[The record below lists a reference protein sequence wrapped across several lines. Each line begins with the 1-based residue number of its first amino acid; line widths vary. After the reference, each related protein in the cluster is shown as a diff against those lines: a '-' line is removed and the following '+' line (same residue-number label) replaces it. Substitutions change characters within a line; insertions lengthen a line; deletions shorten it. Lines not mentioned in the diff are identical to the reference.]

1 MGTGRCGT
9 TALATF
15 LGNSSKIL
23 NLGEMHQYFEHVVDE
38 KECSCGTRLVECE
51 FWKDKISVNPLKS
64 TKKNR
69 ILSERMESHSSIIK
83 HLMNSFSNVEYK
95 RYIDLHQ
102 SIFDSIQ
109 SDSKKSTLLDSSKYI
124 GRALALNKLE
134 NIDLKVIYVVRD
146 VRGVINSFS
155 KNVQTSK
162 KPLSTIFYY
171 LIINSVAEFVAK
183 IFLRKKVVKI
193 RYEDLIYSPLKV
205 FSKLEIFLKLDLTD
219 VKNKIIDKQP
229 FLLGHIVGGNRLKKN
244 KEIYF
249 RKDVSWEDK
258 FSLVA
263 RVSYYILAFPIMFLN
278 RYKL

>member
-1 MGTGRCGT
+1 MGAGRSGT

-15 LGNSSKIL
+15 LGNNNEIQ
-23 NLGEMHQYFEHVVDE
+23 NIGEMHQFFEYLEDR
-38 KECSCGTRLVECE
+38 KECSCGKLLNECE
-51 FWKDKISVNPLKS
+51 FWKNKIDNPTQESSANSRK
-64 TKKNR
+64 
-69 ILSERMESHSSIIK
+69 LSEKFESHSSIFK
-83 HLMNSFSNVEYK
+83 HILQLF
-95 RYIDLHQ
+95 
-102 SIFDSIQ
+102 
-109 SDSKKSTLLDSSKYI
+109 SKKEIEEYIEIHQQLLNTIQLDSEKTILLDSSKYI
-124 GRALALNKLE
+124 GRALALDKLE

-162 KPLSTIFYY
+162 LPLSTIVYY
-171 LIINSVAEFVAK
+171 LVINSVSEFVAK
-183 IFLRKKVVKI
+183 ILLRKKVVKI
-193 RYEDLIYSPLKV
+193 RYEDLINNPLQV
-205 FSKLEIFLKLDLTD
+205 FSRLETFLKLDLTD

-229 FLLGHIVGGNRLKKN
+229 FSLGHIVGGNRLKKN

-249 RKDVSWEDK
+249 RKDISCEDK

>member
-1 MGTGRCGT
+1 MGAGRSGT

-15 LGNSSKIL
+15 LGNSSEIL
-23 NLGEMHQYFEHVVDE
+23 NLGEMHQYFEHIVDE
-38 KECSCGTRLVECE
+38 KECSCGDQLQKCE
-51 FWKDKISVNPLKS
+51 FWDNKISNNLIQSS
-64 TKKNR
+64 TKNR
-69 ILSERMESHSSIIK
+69 ILSEKFESHSSIVK
-83 HLMNSFSNVEYK
+83 HILQLF
-95 RYIDLHQ
+95 
-102 SIFDSIQ
+102 
-109 SDSKKSTLLDSSKYI
+109 SKKEIEEYIEIHQQLLNTIQLDSEKTTLLDSSKYI
-124 GRALALNKLE
+124 GRALALDKLE

-162 KPLSTIFYY
+162 SPLSTIVYY
-171 LIINSVAEFVAK
+171 LVINSVSEFVAK
-183 IFLRKKVVKI
+183 ILLRKKVVKI
-193 RYEDLIYSPLKV
+193 RYEDLINNPLQV
-205 FSKLEIFLKLDLTD
+205 FSRLETFLKLDLTD

-229 FLLGHIVGGNRLKKN
+229 FSLGHIVGGNRLKKN